1 MRFFPFVLILA
12 SVSFA
17 HAQDI
22 DNNEPSKTIAHPV
35 FLNFEEGDD
44 NSLIGD
50 IKVDLFQILLGR
62 FGGGVEL
69 YGRNSMRGLYLSAN
83 YYSHFFTNILNARG
97 SNEAPS
103 MGSFPDSSGSM
114 IPYYDNVTSSNLFRS
129 WNVAIEYRIYKK
141 SIKERGR
148 LVFWAPYLRFQQ
160 TLMDYSSSRY
170 IWPDGNT
177 NSPEFEA
184 FADENSYSNEGVE
197 SSEALA
203 FGVTFGR
210 KKFINRRLSFEWYF
224 GGGFYVPI
232 SGKQEYLNTEN
243 IPVSLRSGLI
253 YSIGL

>member
-1 MRFFPFVLILA
+1 MRFFLFVLILS

-17 HAQDI
+17 QAQDI
-22 DNNEPSKTIAHPV
+22 DNNEPSKKTAHPV

-50 IKVDLFQILLGR
+50 IKVDLFQIILLGR

-83 YYSHFFTNILNARG
+83 YYSHFFTNNFNPLG
-97 SNEAPS
+97 SNFNPL
-103 MGSFPDSSGSM
+103 GSNGGPTLESFTDSSGTVICYNDDVS
-114 IPYYDNVTSSNLFRS
+114 SSNLFRS

-141 SIKERGR
+141 SIKEKGR

-160 TLMDYSSSRY
+160 TLMDYSTSRY
-170 IWPDGNT
+170 IWSDSNT

-197 SSEALA
+197 SSEAVA

-210 KKFINRRLSFEWYF
+210 KKFINRRLSLE
-224 GGGFYVPI
+224 
-232 SGKQEYLNTEN
+232 
-243 IPVSLRSGLI
+243 
-253 YSIGL
+253 

>member
-1 MRFFPFVLILA
+1 MRFFLVVLILA

-69 YGRNSMRGLYLSAN
+69 YGRNSMRGFYLSAN

-97 SNEAPS
+97 RYGGPTTME
-103 MGSFPDSSGSM
+103 SFTDSSGSV
-114 IPYYDNVTSSNLFRS
+114 IFYNDDVSSSNLFRS

-141 SIKERGR
+141 SNKERGR

-160 TLMDYSSSRY
+160 TLMDYSTSRY
-170 IWPDGNT
+170 IYGLTVTRIHPSSKHLLMRTHIATRGLKALRP
-177 NSPEFEA
+177 SPL
-184 FADENSYSNEGVE
+184 E
-197 SSEALA
+197 SLSEEKSSSTVGSLLN
-203 FGVTFGR
+203 G
-210 KKFINRRLSFEWYF
+210 
-224 GGGFYVPI
+224 I
-232 SGKQEYLNTEN
+232 SAVDSMCRSPGSKN
-243 IPVSLRSGLI
+243 I
-253 YSIGL
+253 